1 MVLTPPLP
9 TAAEQIPAAER
20 LGTSNTSSEREPP
33 RRNATF
39 LPSLAAGSILVGL
52 AAALAL
58 LAFYVAVLTLFGGI
72 GHLGDQLVQD
82 GPWVVIL
89 SAGFGLQ
96 AALLFELRRRGR
108 LDAQSGSAAGAGGG
122 ASAGAMVAC
131 CAHHAA
137 DLLPLI
143 GASGAAVFLTA
154 YRTPLMLVGVVVTGI
169 GIALSLRRLRRAP
182 VVVGARADGTRP

>member
-1 MVLTPPLP
+1 M
-9 TAAEQIPAAER
+9 
-20 LGTSNTSSEREPP
+20 
-33 RRNATF
+33 
-39 LPSLAAGSILVGL
+39 
-52 AAALAL
+52 
-58 LAFYVAVLTLFGGI
+58 AFYVAVLTLFGGI

>member
-9 TAAEQIPAAER
+9 TTAEQIPEAKG
-20 LGTSNTSSEREPP
+20 LGTSNASSDREPP
-33 RRNATF
+33 SRNATF
-39 LPSLAAGSILVGL
+39 LPSLAPGSILVGL

-72 GHLGDQLVQD
+72 GHLGDQLIQD
-82 GPWVVIL
+82 GPWVAIL

-182 VVVGARADGTRP
+182 VVVGALADGRQP

>member
-9 TAAEQIPAAER
+9 STAEQIPAAER
-20 LGTSNTSSEREPP
+20 LGPPSASSERATP
-33 RRNATF
+33 RRRAT
-39 LPSLAAGSILVGL
+39 LRPSLAPGSILVGL
-52 AAALAL
+52 AAALVL
-58 LAFYVAVLTLFGGI
+58 LAFYGAVLALFGGVS
-72 GHLGDQLVQD
+72 HLGDQLIQD

-131 CAHHAA
+131 CAHHAT
-137 DLLPLI
+137 DLLPLL
-143 GASGAAVFLTA
+143 GASGAATFLTA
-154 YRTPLMLVGVVVTGI
+154 YRTPLMLVGVVVTAI
-169 GIALSLRRLRRAP
+169 GITLSLRRLGRSPVAVGVRAE
-182 VVVGARADGTRP
+182 GARP